1 MKVRAYVLI
10 VSVALF
16 GMSAGSKKATLTEGS
31 NPGDLAPSI
40 EFLEKDGKAIR
51 FQNQTGRYTLV
62 HFWAAYDAESRMRNV
77 LLANKVAAMESDK
90 VQIGRASCRERV

>member
-51 FQNQTGRYTLV
+51 GQNQTGRYTLV
-62 HFWAAYDAESRMRNV
+62 HFLGCLRCGVTDA
-77 LLANKVAAMESDK
+77 
-90 VQIGRASCRERV
+90 QRAFSQ